1 MGAEAL
7 LILWLLRLPGA
18 TAPEAADPL
27 PAATVVVTRTQ
38 GQITAEA
45 PDGSLVPLR
54 AGRLLP
60 GGSKLSIPPGG
71 SIALVCSNERRA
83 LLEGPGVKR
92 SGQPGLEIS
101 TGTACAHGDPL
112 LPGTYRALALGDR
125 DLALERSRKAR
136 LRVLRV
142 NTRGSEEDD
151 PRVPVLL
158 APRETAVR
166 DPRPEIRWTRVPGAR
181 EYVVKLL
188 GPQPWTERL
197 RADEVDCQ
205 ILEHPP
211 GRLEV
216 CAVPWPESAP
226 ELTPGETVFLTV
238 GARTGVVTPLRSA
251 EEHAAKLLSPEEA
264 SQLVEGLVA
273 IEEAQRPQTEAALR
287 TATLLSG
294 NELRDEATTVLRES
308 LLSNPSAAAYLVLG
322 GLELERD
329 LPRAALR
336 SFQAAIQLA
345 SGDEAL
351 ITEAEAGISVAKLLL
366 SEVP

>member
-7 LILWLLRLPGA
+7 LVLWLLRFPGA
-18 TAPEAADPL
+18 TTPEAADPL

-38 GQITAEA
+38 GRVTAEA
-45 PDGSLVPLR
+45 PDGSLVPLQ
-54 AGRLLP
+54 AGRVLP
-60 GGSKLSIPPGG
+60 GGWKISIPPGG
-71 SIALVCSNERRA
+71 TVALVCSNERRTA
-83 LLEGPGVKR
+83 LEGTGVER
-92 SGQPGLEIS
+92 SGRRSLEIS
-101 TGTACAHGDPL
+101 AQAACAQGDPL

-125 DLALERSRKAR
+125 DLAVERSREAR
-136 LRVLRV
+136 LRVLQV

-166 DPRPEIRWTRVPGAR
+166 DPRPEIRWTRVPGAT
-181 EYVVKLL
+181 EYVVELL

-216 CAVPWPESAP
+216 CAAPWPESAP

-264 SQLVEGLVA
+264 SRVTAALAVLG
-273 IEEAQRPQTEAALR
+273 EAGMPQAEASLR

-294 NELRDEATTVLRES
+294 NELRDEATTVLRER

-336 SFQAAIQLA
+336 SFQEAIRLA

-351 ITEAEAGISVAKLLL
+351 ITEAEAGTAVAKLLL